1 MENTID
7 LLKKEHVKWLG
18 NEFDEAFDF
27 KEIIKNKVAGIAVE
41 SFDGKAAEIALNFS
55 NNRVSK
61 YIPDE
66 YKDEIHLA
74 LDDIINGDNDYTIA
88 VTNFIDI
95 IEQLKDKLK
104 MKPYIK
110 SITDS
115 LLEMIKAAV
124 LIFLDR
130 NKE

>member
-7 LLKKEHVKWLG
+7 LLLKEHVKWLA

-41 SFDGKAAEIALNFS
+41 SFDGKAAEIALNFG
-55 NNRVSK
+55 NNRVSQ

-66 YKDEIHLA
+66 YKDEIHAALA
-74 LDDIINGDNDYTIA
+74 DIMNGDNNYSLA
-88 VTNFIDI
+88 VSNAIDI
-95 IEQLKDKLK
+95 IDQLKDKLT
-104 MKPYIK
+104 MQPFVK

-124 LIFLDR
+124 LIYLDR